1 MDNNYNQAY
10 YTEPVSCPG
19 KEITSMVFGI
29 NALVWGVFGLL
40 FCWHIVLAI
49 AYGVVGIGCAIPSLV
64 LFSQVKKIA
73 TVITKKGEIGKKLAI
88 AGLIC
93 SIVAIVLSIILLF
106 VFIALG
112 VGTAMIG
119 EY

>member
-10 YTEPVSCPG
+10 YTEPVRCPG

-29 NALVWGVFGLL
+29 NALVWGVFGLV

-49 AYGVVGIGCAIPSLV
+49 VYGVVGIGCGITAIV
-64 LFSQVKKIA
+64 LFKQVKNIA
-73 TVITKKGEIGKKLAI
+73 TVITKKGEVGNKLGI

-93 SIVAIVLSIILLF
+93 SILAIVISILVLIVL
-106 VFIALG
+106 ISLG
-112 VGTAMIG
+112 VFTAMG
-119 EY
+119 SN